1 MNELVFKSEKGN
13 PVTTSK
19 LVAEK
24 FDKRHADVI
33 RAIEDIM
40 SQLPEIEH
48 KRIFALVYENI
59 KIGNGAERKS
69 PIYMLTRDGFSLLV
83 MGFTGDKA
91 LKFKLEFIEA
101 FNKMEQ
107 IIKSNT
113 PSIPKSFAEALQL
126 AADQARQLE
135 LQAPKVEMYQL
146 VMDADNNLALNEA
159 AKTIGIG
166 RNKMTASLR
175 ERKIFRANNTPYQR
189 FISEGYFVVK
199 VRPIVKGDTTENYSQ
214 AFVTPKGLEYL
225 SKLFK

>member
-1 MNELVFKSEKGN
+1 MEELVFTSEKGN
-13 PVTTSK
+13 SVTTSK
-19 LVAEK
+19 LVADK
-24 FDKRHADVI
+24 FGKQHKHVLESI
-33 RAIEDIM
+33 RELISSA
-40 SQLPEIEH
+40 
-48 KRIFALVYENI
+48 ENSAQFYYLTFY
-59 KIGNGAERKS
+59 KDSTGRKNE
-69 PIYMLTRDGFSLLV
+69 MFVMNRDGFSLLV
-83 MGFTGDKA
+83 MGFTGYKA

-113 PSIPKSFAEALQL
+113 PSIPKSFSEALQL